1 MIKRILVPTDGS
13 HVATLGVEYAIAL
26 ASACQAHLTG
36 LHVVDVKL
44 LEGPFLRDI
53 SASLGTAP
61 YVNYQN
67 NIALILEE
75 RGRAAL
81 DAFGKACAN
90 ANIECS
96 TELTTGIVPR
106 AILEHAELADLIV
119 MGRAGEHSEWLDGL
133 VGSTT
138 SAVARRAVQPVL
150 VTGTRD
156 LGARRF
162 VVAYDG
168 SQHAKRALKAAVQ
181 FIPYFSEPCH
191 VLVVGESHAPG
202 LREEID
208 GYLKAHNHA
217 YEFAVREGDPS
228 EAIVSYAGEANADLL
243 VMGAYGHTKVREL
256 VVGSTTAFALNHAP
270 CPLLLCR

>member
-1 MIKRILVPTDGS
+1 MIKRILVATDGS
-13 HVATLGVEYAIAL
+13 EQATLGVHYAVAL
-26 ASACQAHLTG
+26 ASKCQAHLTG

-81 DAFGKACAN
+81 AAVQTACAD
-90 ANIECS
+90 AGISCD
-96 TELTTGIVPR
+96 TELATGAVPR
-106 AILEHAELADLIV
+106 TILEHAELADMVIL
-119 MGRAGEHSEWLDGL
+119 GRAGEHSEWLDGV

-138 SAVARRAVQPVL
+138 AAVARRASQPVL
-150 VTGTRD
+150 VTGRRE
-156 LGARRF
+156 LGGTRF

-181 FIPYFSEPCH
+181 LSPSWMEHCH
-191 VLVVGESHAPG
+191 ILIVGEAQADA
-202 LREEID
+202 LREEIAA
-208 GYLKAHNHA
+208 YLRAHDLNH
-217 YEFAVREGDPS
+217 EIVVRDGDPS
-228 EAIVSYAGEANADLL
+228 EVIVTYASESGADLL

-256 VVGSTTAFALNHAP
+256 VVGSTTAYALNHAT